1 MAAKDQQATKEVTIM
16 AAKPI
21 PQGYRNVTPYL
32 KIKGAADALAF
43 YKKALGATERM
54 CMNGPGGKVMHAEI
68 EIGDSVLMLS
78 DEFPDHG
85 CRGPQ
90 TLGGTTV
97 GIHLYVQDADAVFN
111 QAVAAGAKV
120 LRQVQ
125 DQFYGDRCGTV
136 VDPFGHEW
144 TISTHKEDVSPEEL
158 HQRMAGMMKQQ
169 CSG

>member
-90 TLGGTTV
+90 SLGGTTV

-111 QAVAAGAKV
+111 RAVAGGAKV
-120 LRQVQ
+120 LRPVQ
-125 DQFYGDRCGTV
+125 DQFYGDRTGTV

-158 HQRMAGMMKQQ
+158 HKRMEEAMKQKG
-169 CSG
+169 CG